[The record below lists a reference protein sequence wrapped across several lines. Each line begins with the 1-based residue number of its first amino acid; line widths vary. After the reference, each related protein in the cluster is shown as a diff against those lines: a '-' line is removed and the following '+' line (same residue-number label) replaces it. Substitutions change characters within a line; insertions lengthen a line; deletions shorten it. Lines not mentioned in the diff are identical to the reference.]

1 VNWSA
6 DRSLDNFGR
15 ALAALEEAV
24 ALPVAEDRDVGGI
37 IKAFELSYETAWKA
51 LTRRP

>member
-1 VNWSA
+1 MNWSA